1 MKFKEIKLSI
11 KPLHDA
17 VAQLSTDNEII
28 GYAVKNTDSK
38 LPAASIVLP
47 NGETLGDYHCM
58 GCAIKAAAKNYI
70 GIGEDEAIEAIEAIE
85 ANFSLGKKQVR
96 DLLLI
101 ALLSNFVNDLAPQE
115 KH

>member
-28 GYAVKNTDSK
+28 GYVVKNTNSK

-58 GCAIKAAAKNYI
+58 GCAMKAAAKNYI
-70 GIGEDEAIEAIEAIE
+70 GIGEDEAIE

-101 ALLSNFVNDLAPQE
+101 ALLSKFVNDLAPQE

>member
-28 GYAVKNTDSK
+28 GYAVKNTNSK

-70 GIGEDEAIEAIEAIE
+70 GIGEDEAIEA
-85 ANFSLGKKQVR
+85 NFSLGKKQVR

-101 ALLSNFVNDLAPQE
+101 ALLSKFVNDLAPQE

>member
-28 GYAVKNTDSK
+28 GYAVKNKNSK

-70 GIGEDEAIEAIEAIE
+70 GIGEDEAIEA
-85 ANFSLGKKQVR
+85 NFSLGKKQVR

-101 ALLSNFVNDLAPQE
+101 ALLSKFVNDLAPQE

>member
-28 GYAVKNTDSK
+28 GYVVKNKNSK

-70 GIGEDEAIEAIEAIE
+70 GIGEDEAIEA
-85 ANFSLGKKQVR
+85 NFSLGKKQVR

-101 ALLSNFVNDLAPQE
+101 ALLSKFVNDLAPQE

>member
-38 LPAASIVLP
+38 SPAASIVLP
-47 NGETLGDYHCM
+47 NGETMGDYHCM

-70 GIGEDEAIEAIEAIE
+70 GIGEDEAIEA
-85 ANFSLGKKQVR
+85 NFSLGKKQVR
-96 DLLLI
+96 NLLLI

>member
-38 LPAASIVLP
+38 SPTASIVLP

-70 GIGEDEAIEAIEAIE
+70 GISEDEVIE

-101 ALLSNFVNDLAPQE
+101 ALLSKFVNDLAPQE